1 MQEEHR
7 EPWEALSLIAAG
19 YLALLLWHYVITAMD
34 YAMAFIIYKGG
45 LDLGDYI
52 EIPFLL

>member
-19 YLALLLWHYVITAMD
+19 YLAWLLWHYVITIMD
-34 YAMAFIIYKGG
+34 CVIVFIKYEGKFN
-45 LDLGDYI
+45 LENYFR
-52 EIPFLL
+52 IPFLL

>member
-7 EPWEALSLIAAG
+7 EPWEALCLVAAG
-19 YLALLLWHYVITAMD
+19 YLALGVWHYVITVMD
-34 YAMAFIIYKGG
+34 YAMVFIKHKGEFN
-45 LDLGDYI
+45 LGDCV

>member
-1 MQEEHR
+1 MHEEHR

-19 YLALLLWHYVITAMD
+19 YLALLLWHYVITVMD
-34 YAMAFIIYKGG
+34 YAMAFLKHKGEFN
-45 LDLGDYI
+45 LGDCV

>member
-19 YLALLLWHYVITAMD
+19 YLAWFLWHYVITIMD
-34 YAMAFIIYKGG
+34 CAIVFLKYEGKLNLENYFR
-45 LDLGDYI
+45 
-52 EIPFLL
+52 IPFLL

>member
-1 MQEEHR
+1 MHEEHR

-19 YLALLLWHYVITAMD
+19 YLALLLWHYVITVMD
-34 YAMAFIIYKGG
+34 YAMTFMTYKGK
-45 LDLGDYI
+45 LNLGDCI